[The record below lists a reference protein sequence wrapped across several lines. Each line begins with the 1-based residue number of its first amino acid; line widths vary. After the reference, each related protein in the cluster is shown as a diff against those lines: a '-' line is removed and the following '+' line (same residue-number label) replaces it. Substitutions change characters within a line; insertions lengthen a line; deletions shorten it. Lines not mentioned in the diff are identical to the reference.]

1 MNGLRN
7 RISHAVYRLNPD
19 DNNDLA
25 DQLSQLTVF
34 SGIPPQ
40 ELTWLASHG
49 TLRKLCAGETFAAQ
63 GVPVET
69 MWVVLSGLTILSQ
82 FCPTLSSQN
91 TSFRL
96 IRRVTFAVSE

>member
-1 MNGLRN
+1 M
-7 RISHAVYRLNPD
+7 
-19 DNNDLA
+19 DLA

-82 FCPTLSSQN
+82 FCPPAFQSEHQLQAPGTVPGIATKIAPLSP
-91 TSFRL
+91 
-96 IRRVTFAVSE
+96 AH